1 MVNTPLVVAT
11 AGQKLTFTV
20 TSTWSEFCIGVITT
34 ARPMLTHVVDVIAM
48 TSEAVEALASAA
60 GNTIAEKTLMS
71 RLLCAKS
78 NEFSAREDLAPR
90 TEYVKAPAAPGSS
103 RYVNV
108 AARLQPLVKL
118 DTTCSPTASTC
129 TPFRNRAYFALTEAP

>member
-1 MVNTPLVVAT
+1 LRKMVNTPLVVAT

-20 TSTWSEFCIGVITT
+20 TSTWSEFCIGVIIT

-60 GNTIAEKTLMS
+60 GNTMAAKSVMS

-78 NEFSAREDLAPR
+78 KEFSAVADFAPR
-90 TEYVKAPAAPGSS
+90 TEYVYAPAAPGSS
-103 RYVNV
+103 RYVKV
-108 AARLQPLVKL
+108 AARLQPVV
-118 DTTCSPTASTC
+118 
-129 TPFRNRAYFALTEAP
+129 